1 MYDFWRGGVTAVHR
15 LKFSFTFSFASL
27 LPVLAAFILV
37 VLLPLQLDAQTQW
50 TLAWSDEFI
59 GTAGT
64 GPDLNNWSY
73 DSPTAGASNNE
84 LEIYCG
90 QAGAGQTGDCS
101 NWLKNAYADGS
112 GNLVIAAVL
121 MPDGQWTSARILTH
135 GHFTFT
141 YGRAEARIKLPS
153 AAGLWPAYWMLGDNI
168 FSGTKW
174 PNCGEED
181 MMENVP
187 SLGPTVIQSSL
198 NGPGYNG
205 GGSIHA
211 QYNFPAGQ
219 RIDTDYHVYGVIWG
233 PDLVQYYVDDYT
245 HPFASFTP
253 ANMPRRGTWEFN
265 GHSFFM
271 LLNLAVGGS
280 WPGPPDASTPN
291 PANMYVD
298 YVRVYQG
305 VPGNPSNLSAQ
316 AVSKTQI
323 NLSWTASASSGVT
336 YNVYQSRTN
345 GFLPSTANQIGA
357 GVAGTSFTA
366 NSLNAHTVY
375 YFRVVAV
382 NGAGSSLAS
391 NQATATTPAH

>member
-1 MYDFWRGGVTAVHR
+1 MHTPKFFRLLSVVAAVV
-15 LKFSFTFSFASL
+15 FIASSL
-27 LPVLAAFILV
+27 EAN
-37 VLLPLQLDAQTQW
+37 AQTQW
-50 TLAWSDEFI
+50 SLAWSDEFN
-59 GTAGT
+59 GAANTA
-64 GPDLNNWSY
+64 PDPNNWSY

-90 QAGAGQTGDCS
+90 QAGAGQTGDCA
-101 NWLKNAYADGS
+101 NWLKNGYVDGA
-112 GNLVIAAVL
+112 GNLVISAVL
-121 MPDGQWTSARILTH
+121 MPDGQWTSARIFTH

-168 FSGTKW
+168 FSGTNW

-205 GGSIHA
+205 GSSIHA

-253 ANMPRRGTWEFN
+253 ANMPRRGTWAFD
-265 GHSFFM
+265 GHPFFM

-280 WPGPPDASTPN
+280 WPGPPNASTPN
-291 PANMYVD
+291 PSNMIVD

-305 VPGNPSNLSAQ
+305 LPANPSGLTAQ
-316 AVSKTQI
+316 AITKSQI
-323 NLSWTASASSGVT
+323 NLSWTASVTPGVT
-336 YNVYQSRTN
+336 YNVYQSTSN
-345 GFLPSTANQIGA
+345 GFLPSASNQIGA

-366 NSLNAHTVY
+366 NGLSARTVY
-375 YFRVVAV
+375 YFRAVAV
-382 NGAGSSLAS
+382 NASGSSQPS
-391 NQATATTPAH
+391 NQATATTPSH